1 MFEKPIRMNTSI
13 LPSQIPNNVACPASS
28 RPRILEVRNY
38 SPELGRS
45 GTTLVIETFIFSS
58 KQVSIRIVI
67 GSKAIH
73 TSVGKV
79 QGVDD
84 LWRCTGSVP
93 EFGTLKNASGRTV
106 IVSIQALEEW
116 RVLES
121 LSFGYFTYWEYGKLL
136 VFLIGPHRLPPPI
149 KPEPREATTLLDV
162 ERPRSGHRTLVDQG
176 PRDTITQVIP
186 AHHIASPVPFSFP
199 KRLPRRSSSSEHGP
213 YDKVLLDFEAEP
225 GDLGKNLSVEEKRR
239 RRRLVQFHCERDG
252 NTIRISPTPVRED
265 DDKKFRYGVVISC
278 IWREDVR
285 ETCFTSCDLIRLLEY
300 LVQDRFL
307 ADERSRVRRNVEHLR
322 PITVSKT
329 RMSKLFSTIMNLPP
343 PKPRNIEKDVKIFKW
358 DRLVE
363 CLNSAI
369 SKYEWV
375 TIPSSP
381 PTKTPTPQPAGR
393 RTPLESLGGTM
404 YNDINAIQHPRP
416 YHLTAVVSPDSAAV
430 ADRSGQPNPIP
441 AMHISPPQLHSQGVT
456 VDSNSGGDS
465 LTGQVD
471 MSPAAGAG
479 ADDSSPT
486 YSPRGTFL
494 CFDPLGFLNL
504 RERDVHHDM
513 AFQFF

>member
-1 MFEKPIRMNTSI
+1 MFEKPFRMNTST
-13 LPSQIPNNVACPASS
+13 LLSQIPNNVACPASS
-28 RPRILEVRNY
+28 CPRILEVRDY
-38 SPELGRS
+38 TPQLGRG

-67 GSKAIH
+67 GSKAIN

-84 LWRCTGSVP
+84 LWRCTGSIP

-106 IVSIQALEEW
+106 IVSIQALEGW
-116 RVLES
+116 RVLDT
-121 LSFGYFTYWEYGKLL
+121 LSFGYFTYWEYG
-136 VFLIGPHRLPPPI
+136 LPPPV
-149 KPEPREATTLLDV
+149 KAEPSEATTLLDV
-162 ERPRSGHRTLVDQG
+162 KRPRSGHRTLVDQG
-176 PRDTITQVIP
+176 PWDTITQAIP
-186 AHHIASPVPFSFP
+186 AHHVASPVPFAFP

-225 GDLGKNLSVEEKRR
+225 ADLGKNLSVEEKRH

-265 DDKKFRYGVVISC
+265 DDEKFRHGVVISC
-278 IWREDVR
+278 IWREDTR

-329 RMSKLFSTIMNLPP
+329 RMSKLFSTIMNLPL
-343 PKPRNIEKDVKIFKW
+343 PKPRNIEKDVKVFKW

-375 TIPSSP
+375 TIPPSP
-381 PTKTPTPQPAGR
+381 PSKTPSPQPAGR
-393 RTPLESLGGTM
+393 RSPLESLGWTM

-416 YHLTAVVSPDSAAV
+416 YHLTAIVSPDSAAV

-465 LTGQVD
+465 STGQVH
-471 MSPAAGAG
+471 MSPAAG

-504 RERDVHHDM
+504 RERDAHHDM